1 MTLKVEGRAVK
12 RGQKRHHFE
21 SRFGPL
27 GQISK
32 SGPPR
37 LVNTA
42 VWFETKKDEQRCRS
56 CPIFTALYDQLLLGW
71 GTIRTWCVMQRP
83 HYGACNAHQSRLSV
97 SPRCHGVTGLNPL
110 VAGRFCVARRLKVV
124 VVRF

>member
-27 GQISK
+27 GQILK

-56 CPIFTALYDQLLLGW
+56 CPLFTALYDQLLLGC
-71 GTIRTWCVMQRP
+71 TNNPTMATKLQELVRD
-83 HYGACNAHQSRLSV
+83 V
-97 SPRCHGVTGLNPL
+97 S
-110 VAGRFCVARRLKVV
+110 
-124 VVRF
+124 